1 MNAEIITIGDELL
14 IGQVIDTNSAWIGQQ
29 MNLIGVRIQRITSIS
44 DNAPEILTNLNDA
57 LRRSEIV
64 LITGGLGPTRDDI
77 TKQTLCE
84 FFKTKLVFNPEA
96 YNDIE
101 GFFKRKGLA
110 ITELNRQQAMLP
122 EACITIKN
130 PIGTARGMWFET
142 DERIVVSMP
151 GVPFEMKG
159 MMSDYVLPK
168 LAKLVGNQALVHKTI
183 LTTGI
188 GESFLAARIEP
199 WENQLPENMKL
210 AYLPS
215 PGMVRLRITASG
227 PDLNH
232 LKQSVDEQVERL
244 KPYANDYIFGF
255 DDEQLAQVVG
265 RLLQQK
271 EASLS
276 TAESCTGGY
285 VSHLITSI
293 PGSSAYFMGA
303 VVSYSNQVKMNQL
316 GVSYSSLVQ
325 FGAVSQQVVEQM
337 ALGANQLLQTDYAVA
352 VSGIAGPDGGTD
364 QKPVGLVWIAVAGP
378 KGVKSA
384 EFRFGDDRERNIRR
398 AALAAL
404 NMLRKIL
411 LDV

>member
-265 RLLQQK
+265 RLLLQK